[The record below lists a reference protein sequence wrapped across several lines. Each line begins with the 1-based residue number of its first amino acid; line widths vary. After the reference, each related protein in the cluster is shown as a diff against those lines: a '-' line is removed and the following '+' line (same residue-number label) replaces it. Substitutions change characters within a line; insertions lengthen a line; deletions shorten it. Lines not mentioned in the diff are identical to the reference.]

1 MSIGESQL
9 QQTIGYRFKEISLLR
24 EALTHASFV
33 GKKHNNERLEFL
45 GDRVLGLVMA
55 KALFT
60 RFPKSSEGA
69 LAARFSYLV
78 SREVLAQVAENIKIP
93 LILNR
98 SRNDRTLSALKKK
111 SAIANAC
118 EALIAALF
126 LDGGLEIAEAFIL
139 KQWSDLLEV
148 SESLERD
155 AKSLLQEWAQ
165 GLGKLA
171 PAYVTLEQTGPHHDP
186 LFKIGV
192 QIEGLD
198 MLIGE
203 GSSKREAE
211 QKAAKKMLDHVRGTH
226 D

>member
-60 RFPKSSEGA
+60 RFPKSSEGT

-111 SAIANAC
+111 SAIADAC

-198 MLIGE
+198 MLVGE

-211 QKAAKKMLDHVRGTH
+211 QKAAKKMLDYVRGTH
-226 D
+226 G